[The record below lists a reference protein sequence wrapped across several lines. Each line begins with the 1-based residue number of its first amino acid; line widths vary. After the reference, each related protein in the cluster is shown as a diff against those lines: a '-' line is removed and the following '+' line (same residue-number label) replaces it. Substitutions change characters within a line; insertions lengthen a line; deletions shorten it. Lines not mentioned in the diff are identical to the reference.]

1 MINITPTAGL
11 SLSSTETLLEKAG
24 FECFP
29 RGENHYCFRRFFRL
43 SELQL
48 LWKYRF
54 KRQGAQETHEIS
66 LAYSEV
72 DNLISACIV
81 ACDLFIEFDADSPQ
95 GKNLMWG
102 FGLEQPSETMAS
114 QQEAS

>member
-1 MINITPTAGL
+1 MINIIPTAGL
-11 SLSSTETLLEKAG
+11 SLSTTESLLEKAG

-29 RGENHYCFRRFFRL
+29 RGDNHYCFRRFFRL

-48 LWKYRF
+48 LWKYRL
-54 KRQGAQETHEIS
+54 KRHGVQESHEVS

-72 DNLISACIV
+72 DNLISACV
-81 ACDLFIEFDADSPQ
+81 VVCDLFIEFDADSPQ

-102 FGLEQPSETMAS
+102 FGLELPAS
-114 QQEAS
+114 VMTPQKEAS